1 MTTGYKEFTRLNE
14 LMDKVNKL
22 EDLYETAEAEDDR
35 WTMNQCI
42 LELAEINKEVDELE
56 KEHWYNIHMTDDAR
70 YSIVFHTDEDF
81 NKALEMTKILL
92 PNDID
97 VPGIEMFWTEEWWR
111 DQAVHELDQVGILVD
126 TFTL

>member
-1 MTTGYKEFTRLNE
+1 MGEEEPT
-14 LMDKVNKL
+14 
-22 EDLYETAEAEDDR
+22 
-35 WTMNQCI
+35 Q
-42 LELAEINKEVDELE
+42 
-56 KEHWYNIHMTDDAR
+56 

-97 VPGIEMFWTEEWWR
+97 VQGIEMFWTEEWWR
-111 DQAVHELDQVGILVD
+111 DQAVHELDQAGILVD

>member
-1 MTTGYKEFTRLNE
+1 
-14 LMDKVNKL
+14 
-22 EDLYETAEAEDDR
+22 
-35 WTMNQCI
+35 
-42 LELAEINKEVDELE
+42 
-56 KEHWYNIHMTDDAR
+56 MTDDAR

-97 VPGIEMFWTEEWWR
+97 VQGIEMFWAEECR
-111 DQAVHELDQVGILVD
+111 RNQAIRKLKRVDILVD

>member
-1 MTTGYKEFTRLNE
+1 
-14 LMDKVNKL
+14 
-22 EDLYETAEAEDDR
+22 
-35 WTMNQCI
+35 
-42 LELAEINKEVDELE
+42 
-56 KEHWYNIHMTDDAR
+56 MTDDAR